1 MRGTIFR
8 ASHPDDGKSVEEE
21 VVPPVETEVPAEEP
35 ACTCTCETETCTEES
50 DDTPQE

>member
-1 MRGTIFR
+1 M
-8 ASHPDDGKSVEEE
+8 AQLKDDGKSMEEE

-35 ACTCTCETETCTEES
+35 ACTCTCTCETETCTEES